1 MKQISSFEKIEIVPD
16 AYTNNKKSVAN
27 LILSEDK

>member
-1 MKQISSFEKIEIVPD
+1 VPD

-27 LILSEDK
+27 LILSEDKWYRRKYGICLS